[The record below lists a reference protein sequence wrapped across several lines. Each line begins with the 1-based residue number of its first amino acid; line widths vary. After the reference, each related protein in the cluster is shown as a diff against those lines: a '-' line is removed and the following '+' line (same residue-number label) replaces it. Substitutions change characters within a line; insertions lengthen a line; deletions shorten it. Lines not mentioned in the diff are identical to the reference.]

1 MARLFVKNLAI
12 NYNENVPNG
21 TRMCHIIYKFCQILK
36 KTLYKS
42 GHTATYQQ
50 PPITNLPCLCGV
62 CNVVPLGELEPSY
75 LTYQYLL

>member
-12 NYNENVPNG
+12 NYNENVPKNVP
-21 TRMCHIIYKFCQILK
+21 YYYYFLQILSNTK
-36 KTLYKS
+36 GKLYKS